1 MAVLRD
7 EWSVLFEL
15 VGDLVEPGLGAG
27 LILVAAGRPRHAGR
41 ADDVLADL
49 DRQPAG
55 GGADAGQPE
64 RGARRIVLLPLREL
78 ARGRAEGAGG
88 ERLALTVLDRV
99 RRGIV
104 AAQMDDDLAGAADH
118 GDRDAIALSLAGF
131 PGCGGDR
138 QAGREPQVL
147 VAEQLSACPVRARSP
162 HAHPTHPLT
171 PSHLLLPLPRP
182 P

>member
-27 LILVAAGRPRHAGR
+27 LILVAAGRTRHADR

-88 ERLALTVLDRV
+88 ERPAPTVIDRLRRSIVPEPLD
-99 RRGIV
+99 
-104 AAQMDDDLAGAADH
+104 ADLA
-118 GDRDAIALSLAGF
+118 R
-131 PGCGGDR
+131 
-138 QAGREPQVL
+138 
-147 VAEQLSACPVRARSP
+147 
-162 HAHPTHPLT
+162 
-171 PSHLLLPLPRP
+171 
-182 P
+182 